1 MRLNRRF
8 KINFWQ
14 NHLNWFIPFIS
25 ELYPL
30 TKFQL
35 LQYEDILDWNRVAIN
50 QFITW
55 DKESSDYFQTRIENA
70 HVVEPRIVGY
80 MDSNNHYIV
89 RNINLI
95 SWNPE
100 YHEAIQNNEIVK
112 SKEIWKQIH
121 FGHYRIPNNA
131 EDKLTLLFNKFD
143 CEINYDDNTFERFP
157 IPTKFIEED
166 FESVDWERLS
176 GYWGLWWSFELL
188 QKFEEYWVTE
198 KLIENHTVFN
208 YSLKNDLDDEFI
220 EKVLA

>member
-1 MRLNRRF
+1 MRSVN
-8 KINFWQ
+8 NYEFWKS
-14 NHLNWFIPFIS
+14 HLNWFIPFIS

-35 LQYEDILDWNRVAIN
+35 LQYEDILDWSRVAIN

-80 MDSNNHYIV
+80 MDSNDHYIV

-121 FGHYRIPNNA
+121 FGHYKIPNNA

-157 IPTKFIEED
+157 IPTKLIEED

-188 QKFEEYWVTE
+188 QKFENYWVTE

-208 YSLKNDLDDEFI
+208 YCLKDDLNDEFI
-220 EKVLA
+220 EMVLN